1 MVNLNTDGLTARQDS
16 IAGMP
21 LPVAMNRLARQHG
34 VGVDATDGALTR
46 DYGNTPKEENLSI
59 LSRELGAQFEPFHK
73 NVFSASKEDFPLIA
87 MAKTGGALIILQ
99 KTEKGFDIEGR
110 SGVAAITKQSLRDC
124 LTGAAFRF
132 RLNHTTA
139 ERLTDKS
146 NNPNRDAATETG
158 NDISSSRL
166 LLALYKSLLT
176 HHRKE
181 MIQLVLAALL
191 INLFMVAL
199 PLYIM
204 SVYDRVIPHAAFES
218 LLTLT
223 VGMALVFGADFG
235 LRYVKLKFIEAV
247 GVSTSRRFQIAL
259 YRKLL
264 FAPLAKRPKQA
275 APIIQAQQELDSV
288 CLTAPEFLA
297 SLVADATL
305 TISILMLIGSIGG
318 AIVIAPIIG
327 CFAVAGVIFLG
338 SWQARGPS
346 KKAAA
351 LKTMSAAQINETLES
366 LTAVKANGSEHALLS
381 QFQKISNATSVI
393 GHQARHRAR
402 FSSQATSVL
411 VQGIVVATLFLGVVR
426 IDAGAMSIGALAAT
440 TILVGRAVMPVSQI
454 VDQFNRLW
462 TLKEVLVPAFESINQ
477 DEEKGGERNGGEGR
491 KLRGAIR
498 LQNVSY
504 THEETDTRALENVS
518 LSIAPGE
525 KIGVIGRNGGGKS
538 TLLHLIPA
546 LYTPTQGTVLLDEY
560 DARQFSA
567 RRIRQDVAL
576 MPQETVL
583 FNAPLKDNIV
593 LGNDDIDEEAFLRA
607 VTVAGV
613 DRFAKRHPKGFS
625 MDVGPRGD
633 FLSAG
638 ERQAVGLARTILRSP
653 TVLLLDEP
661 TSMMDHTAE
670 GLVINALRRETQSKT
685 LVITTHRLRLLE
697 LVDRVIVLEAGRV
710 IGDGPRDQ
718 VLAQMR
724 QPTPEVNRRA
734 TG

>member
-1 MVNLNTDGLTARQDS
+1 MRRSRSDQ
-16 IAGMP
+16 
-21 LPVAMNRLARQHG
+21 NRR
-34 VGVDATDGALTR
+34 
-46 DYGNTPKEENLSI
+46 
-59 LSRELGAQFEPFHK
+59 
-73 NVFSASKEDFPLIA
+73 
-87 MAKTGGALIILQ
+87 
-99 KTEKGFDIEGR
+99 
-110 SGVAAITKQSLRDC
+110 
-124 LTGAAFRF
+124 
-132 RLNHTTA
+132 
-139 ERLTDKS
+139 
-146 NNPNRDAATETG
+146 
-158 NDISSSRL
+158 
-166 LLALYKSLLT
+166 
-176 HHRKE
+176 
-181 MIQLVLAALL
+181 
-191 INLFMVAL
+191 
-199 PLYIM
+199 
-204 SVYDRVIPHAAFES
+204 
-218 LLTLT
+218 
-223 VGMALVFGADFG
+223 
-235 LRYVKLKFIEAV
+235 
-247 GVSTSRRFQIAL
+247 
-259 YRKLL
+259 
-264 FAPLAKRPKQA
+264 LAKRPKQA

-305 TISILMLIGSIGG
+305 TMSILMLIASIGG

-498 LQNVSY
+498 LQNVAY

-593 LGNDDIDEEAFLRA
+593 LGNDDIDEEAFLHA

-710 IGDGPRDQ
+710 IADGPRDQ